1 MMVEFGCLRVPV
13 ERCRFFT
20 VTQPCK
26 TVKSVGARVLMSLA
40 TASHENVFNA
50 SIELSRRREPEK
62 EKYIQVVG
70 VHMYTYIQVHV
81 ATLMVMGEFYQQ
93 LQLHVKTWPYVYT
106 CTCR

>member
-62 EKYIQVVG
+62 EKYIQHYPTACVF
-70 VHMYTYIQVHV
+70 TIYIARARENGPLVPLV
-81 ATLMVMGEFYQQ
+81 LGN
-93 LQLHVKTWPYVYT
+93 L
-106 CTCR
+106 